1 MIALGTAATRFRRRF
16 ILAAALAAAPLLLG
30 SAAWAQGNPAG
41 NQSALRFIKAIAIN
55 GTAGAPLVQLQSFDI
70 SWVDTTPIPGH
81 PSGLYYLADR
91 SNAALAV
98 VDIATETLFGQIGG
112 SAVGF

>member
-30 SAAWAQGNPAG
+30 SAAWAQGNPTG
-41 NQSALRFIKAIAIN
+41 NQSALRFIKAIPIN
-55 GTAGAPLVQLQSFDI
+55 GTASSPSTKLFSFDI
-70 SWVDTTPIPGH
+70 SYVDPTPSAGH

-91 SNAALAV
+91 SNKALDV
-98 VDIATETLFGQIGG
+98 IDVATDTLFGQIGG
-112 SAVGF
+112 